1 MLNFKTIGKYKIS
14 SVRSSNDNISVYVGF
29 IGDVSSKETFIINE
43 LKYEEKNKKLFKE
56 LFLYF
61 QSKEKIELFRD
72 FFSLNGYFYV
82 VFDYFDEQNIIY
94 KYRKQTCTSNFNERV
109 KIFESL
115 CIRISSYFSK
125 RIPAIILNC
134 SLSPKNIVINEEHDV
149 FFNFDMSLSYPNID
163 YEIYID
169 NKDIIKKI
177 YNIFKI
183 FFDIEISSKY
193 NHVMK
198 FILQKCE
205 IGFYKLIPEIVVDLK
220 NRYGEASIS
229 SFMQFWKYQFKV
241 RKKMIIRY
249 INTLFIFV
257 ILIVLGMVIFNKVQS
272 NFRSNMKN
280 HGLSIGTISY
290 SSSSD
295 ASSDNS
301 LFISGPSMETSLESK
316 NNKLIIP
323 KGTDIDYEDY
333 ILKNNDTLNSISE
346 QYYGDKSF
354 SSVITSFNELSGYL
368 IPGSIIKLPI
378 KSAVCK
384 NEK

>member
-1 MLNFKTIGKYKIS
+1 MLSFKTIGKYKIS

-29 IGDVSSKETFIINE
+29 IGGVSSKETFIINKF
-43 LKYEEKNKKLFKE
+43 KYEEKNKKVFKE

-61 QSKEKIELFRD
+61 KSKEKIESFRD
-72 FFSLNGYFYV
+72 FFSLDGYFYA

-115 CIRISSYFSK
+115 CIKISSYFSK
-125 RIPAIILNC
+125 QIPAIILNC
-134 SLSPKNIVINEEHDV
+134 SLSPKNIVINDKYDV
-149 FFNFDMSLSYPNID
+149 FFNFDMNSSYPNID

-169 NKDIIKKI
+169 NKNIIKKI
-177 YNIFKI
+177 YDVFKI

-198 FILQKCE
+198 FILQKYK
-205 IGFYKLIPEIVVDLK
+205 IGVYKLIPEVVVDLK

-229 SFMQFWKYQFKV
+229 SFVQFWQYQFKI
-241 RKKMIIRY
+241 RKKIITKY
-249 INTLFIFV
+249 INLTFV
-257 ILIVLGMVIFNKVQS
+257 SMILIVLGMVIFNKVQS
-272 NFRSNMKN
+272 NFRSNAKN
-280 HGLSIGTISY
+280 HGFSIGTVSY
-290 SSSSD
+290 SPNSN

-301 LFISGPSMETSLESK
+301 LFISGPSMETSLDSK

-354 SSVITSFNELSGYL
+354 APMISSFNELSGYL

-384 NEK
+384 NEN